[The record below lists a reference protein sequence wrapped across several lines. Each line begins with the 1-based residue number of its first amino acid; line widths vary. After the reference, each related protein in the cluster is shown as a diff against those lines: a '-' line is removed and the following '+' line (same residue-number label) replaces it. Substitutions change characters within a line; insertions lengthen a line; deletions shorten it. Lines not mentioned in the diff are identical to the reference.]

1 MKLNERTSRKA
12 RVGVVV
18 SDKMQKSVVVA
29 CERRVPHPQYG
40 KIVRRTL
47 RVMAHD
53 ESNEAHV
60 GDKVEITET
69 RPLSKLKRWR
79 LIRIIEKAK

>member
-1 MKLNERTSRKA
+1 MNSNLRGMRKA

-18 SDKMQKSVVVA
+18 SDKMQKSIVVA
-29 CERRVPHPQYG
+29 CERRVPHAQYQ

-53 ESNEAHV
+53 EKNEAHV
-60 GDKVEITET
+60 GDTVEIMET
-69 RPLSKLKRWR
+69 RPLSKRKRWR
-79 LIRIIEKAK
+79 LLRVIEKAR